1 MLFYGLNVKEVLL
14 LAVMPTIR
22 TYLQQFID
30 ENEISIN
37 KFSDISGINAGTICN
52 ILSGNRPIAVQQ
64 LDRITAGMDLEEGH
78 YYDLYIKE
86 CFDQESPDW
95 RRLGPLLRRCA
106 ELNRLDDVELILRYT
121 LDNLNYIPLL
131 FDLAEQFFEEGKKE
145 AAILLYENIAESE
158 RTQHSERLAL
168 CQYRLFLLRLND
180 DQENNLLVA
189 TYFEPFVERLDEDYQ
204 LDAINELLNINIS
217 LRRWDRVEQNAERLL
232 EKALKQYKLMGQK
245 NCNKNHSH
253 PLIFYILNSYLVF
266 GYVHYQLNQFSK
278 SLEYV
283 EMYDNVDWIKDPDD
297 EEKRIIK
304 QFQSWAV
311 ANRYVYQLM
320 AGQLEVLPQY
330 IEYIADREKEIFIGV
345 YTIVTVANQFE
356 LDIDDV
362 LTRFSKYLNFGKQDN
377 SIGKKSE
384 HVMLSQYTDFSKQ
397 LAIYYLK
404 RNDPDKGIHY
414 LINSFALAIK
424 INNENAMLQ
433 CIAIYEQHRS
443 SASVQAQNTYKQL
456 IKEVLKLNEKKMG

>member
-1 MLFYGLNVKEVLL
+1 MLL

-22 TYLQQFID
+22 TYLQQYID

-37 KFSDISGINAGTICN
+37 KFSDVVGINAGTICN

-78 YYDLYIKE
+78 YYDLYIQE

-106 ELNRLDDVELILRYT
+106 ELNRLEDVEFILRYT

-217 LRRWDRVEQNAERLL
+217 LRRWDRVEQNAQKLL
-232 EKALKQYKLMGQK
+232 NKALKQYKLFG
-245 NCNKNHSH
+245 NNNHKRKTIN
-253 PLIFYILNSYLVF
+253 PLIFYILYAYLEF
-266 GYVHYQLNQFSK
+266 GDVYFHLGQYSK
-278 SLEYV
+278 ALEYV
-283 EMYDNVDWIKDPDD
+283 EMYADANWIDNPDKED
-297 EEKRIIK
+297 KIILK
-304 QFQSWAV
+304 QFESWAI
-311 ANRYVYQLM
+311 ANRYMYQIM
-320 AGQLEVLPQY
+320 AGQIDILPQY
-330 IEYIADREKEIFIGV
+330 VEYIAVRENDIFIGL
-345 YTIVTVANQFE
+345 YTVITAANHYKIN
-356 LDIDDV
+356 IDDI
-362 LTRFSKYLNFGKQDN
+362 LERFSNYLHFKKQENAFGR
-377 SIGKKSE
+377 ISE
-384 HVMLSQYTDFSKQ
+384 QVTLSQYPDFTKQ
-397 LAIYYLK
+397 LAIYYF
-404 RNDPDKGIHY
+404 RNQKLAEGVNF
-414 LINSFALAIK
+414 LVESLASAIK
-424 INNENAMLQ
+424 INNESAMVQAMGL
-433 CIAIYEQHRS
+433 YEQYRHQ
-443 SASVQAQNTYKQL
+443 ASTRAQDRYQLL
-456 IKEVLKLNEKKMG
+456 IKEVLELYEKKLG

>member
-1 MLFYGLNVKEVLL
+1 MLL

-37 KFSDISGINAGTICN
+37 KFSDVVGINAGTICN

-106 ELNRLDDVELILRYT
+106 ELNRLEDVELILRYT

-204 LDAINELLNINIS
+204 LDAIHKLLNINIS
-217 LRRWDRVEQNAERLL
+217 LRRWEKVEQNAERLL
-232 EKALKQYKLMGQK
+232 EKATKQYKLLGQK
-245 NCNKNHSH
+245 NSTNVTLK
-253 PLIFYILNSYLVF
+253 PIIFYILYAYLEF
-266 GYVHYQLNQFSK
+266 GDVYFQLKKYNKALKYVDMYANADWVSNPTKEEKLIINQFS
-278 SLEYV
+278 
-283 EMYDNVDWIKDPDD
+283 
-297 EEKRIIK
+297 
-304 QFQSWAV
+304 SWAI

-320 AGQLEVLPQY
+320 AGQINLLS
-330 IEYIADREKEIFIGV
+330 EYIDYISANEQEIFTGIQ
-345 YTIVTVANQFE
+345 TIITVANQFD
-356 LDIDDV
+356 LNIDDI
-362 LTRFSKYLNFGKQDN
+362 LERFSNYIHLRKQDN
-377 SIGKKSE
+377 SFITVSKQVS
-384 HVMLSQYTDFSKQ
+384 LSQYTNFTRQ
-397 LAIYYLK
+397 IAIYYLRK
-404 RNDPDKGIHY
+404 NNIKYGIDF
-414 LINSFALAIK
+414 LLNSLASSIK
-424 INNENAMLQ
+424 INSESAMVQAMAL
-433 CIAIYEQHRS
+433 YEQNRHL
-443 SASVQAQNTYKQL
+443 APAQARDRYKLL
-456 IKEVLKLNEKKMG
+456 IKEVLELNEKKMY

>member
-1 MLFYGLNVKEVLL
+1 MLL

-22 TYLQQFID
+22 TYLQQYID

-78 YYDLYIKE
+78 YYDLYIQE

-106 ELNRLDDVELILRYT
+106 ELNRLEDVEFILRYT

-204 LDAINELLNINIS
+204 LDAINQLLSIDMS
-217 LRRWDRVEQNAERLL
+217 LRRWSKVEQNAKKLL
-232 EKALKQYKLMGQK
+232 EKASKQYNLMSQEK
-245 NCNKNHSH
+245 RTTSH
-253 PLIFYILNSYLVF
+253 PLIFYILYAYLVF
-266 GYVHYQLNQFSK
+266 GDVYYQLKQFSK
-278 SLEYV
+278 ALEYV
-283 EMYDNVDWIKDPDD
+283 ELYDNITWVKNANN
-297 EEKRIIK
+297 EEKQVIR
-304 QFQSWAV
+304 QFESWAV

-330 IEYIADREKEIFIGV
+330 IEYIATRENEIFMGI
-345 YTIVTVANQFE
+345 YTIVTAANQFE
-356 LDIDDV
+356 INIDEI
-362 LTRFSKYLNFGKQDN
+362 LNRFSNYLNLKKQEN
-377 SIGKKSE
+377 SLGKKSE
-384 HVMLSQYTDFSKQ
+384 QVALSQYTDFSKQ

-404 RNDPDKGIHY
+404 KNDPDKGIHY
-414 LINSFALAIK
+414 LINSFASAIK
-424 INNENAMLQ
+424 INNENAMIH
-433 CIAIYEQHRS
+433 CMGIYEQHRHQA
-443 SASVQAQNTYKQL
+443 SAQAQDTYKLL
-456 IKEVLKLNEKKMG
+456 IKEVLELNEKKLG

>member
-78 YYDLYIKE
+78 YYDLYIQE

-106 ELNRLDDVELILRYT
+106 ELNRLEDVELILRYT

-204 LDAINELLNINIS
+204 LDAIHKLLNINIS
-217 LRRWDRVEQNAERLL
+217 LKKWNKVEEFSRKLL
-232 EKALKQYKLMGQK
+232 NKAKKQYDLFGRNNLTRVTSK
-245 NCNKNHSH
+245 
-253 PLIFYILNSYLVF
+253 PLIFYILYAYLEFGEVSYHLKKYSEALKHVD
-266 GYVHYQLNQFSK
+266 
-278 SLEYV
+278 
-283 EMYDNVDWIKDPDD
+283 MYANTSWIDNPDS
-297 EEKRIIK
+297 EEKLIIE
-304 QFQSWAV
+304 QFNSWAV

-320 AGQLEVLPQY
+320 AGQIEVLP
-330 IEYIADREKEIFIGV
+330 EYIDYISVRENEISMGV
-345 YTIVTVANQFE
+345 YIVTNVANRYNLNIDNILERFANHLE
-356 LDIDDV
+356 LKRRE
-362 LTRFSKYLNFGKQDN
+362 TSFGMINEQVTFN
-377 SIGKKSE
+377 
-384 HVMLSQYTDFSKQ
+384 HHTDFTRQ
-397 LAIYYLK
+397 LAIYYLR
-404 RNDPDKGIHY
+404 RNDIEKG
-414 LINSFALAIK
+414 LNFLLNSLALAIK
-424 INNENAMLQ
+424 INNEMNIIQ
-433 CIAIYEQHRS
+433 CMGLYEQHRHL
-443 SASVQAQNTYKQL
+443 ASIRSQHSYKLL
-456 IKEVLKLNEKKMG
+456 INEVLELNEKKMG

>member
-1 MLFYGLNVKEVLL
+1 MLL

-106 ELNRLDDVELILRYT
+106 ELNRLEDVELILRYT
-121 LDNLNYIPLL
+121 LDNLSYIPLL

-204 LDAINELLNINIS
+204 LDAINKLLNIYIS
-217 LRRWDRVEQNAERLL
+217 LNKWDKVELNAQRLL
-232 EKALKQYKLMGQK
+232 NKALKQYKIFGSN
-245 NCNKNHSH
+245 NCNRKTIN
-253 PLIFYILNSYLVF
+253 PLIFYILYAYLELGDANF
-266 GYVHYQLNQFSK
+266 HLKKHSK
-278 SLEYV
+278 ALEYV
-283 EMYDNVDWIKDPDD
+283 DMYANTTWVTCPDHED
-297 EEKRIIK
+297 KLIIE
-304 QFQSWAV
+304 QFESWAV
-311 ANRYVYQLM
+311 GNRYVYQLM
-320 AGQLEVLPQY
+320 TGQVDVIPQY
-330 IEYIADREKEIFIGV
+330 IEYIGTRESELSMGI
-345 YTIVTVANQFE
+345 YNIVTAANIYNLNIDYILNQFSDYFQFNIYE
-356 LDIDDV
+356 
-362 LTRFSKYLNFGKQDN
+362 TPFSKTNQQVISN
-377 SIGKKSE
+377 QS
-384 HVMLSQYTDFSKQ
+384 TDFAKQ

-404 RNDPDKGIHY
+404 KENPDTGIQL
-414 LINSFALAIK
+414 LINSLASAIK
-424 INNENAMLQ
+424 INSEKTILHCM
-433 CIAIYEQHRS
+433 AIFEQYRNLA
-443 SASVQAQNTYKQL
+443 SAQAQDTYKLL
-456 IKEVLKLNEKKMG
+456 IKEVLELHEKKVV